1 MSYIKPA
8 IEIGIIFF
16 MLYMTLLSMR
26 GTRGASMLKGLFFI
40 FMVTF
45 LVAVTISIYF
55 KLQVVL
61 YILQNWLPLL
71 AAFTFVVI
79 FHPELR
85 NALLKL
91 GQTKLFYSFFK
102 HKSMVL
108 EEVIDAAIKLAH
120 TKTGMLVAIE
130 RDIGL
135 KTYIEGGVKID
146 SEVTSELLQTIFFPK
161 TALHD
166 GAVIIKEERIAAAG
180 CLFPLT
186 DNMELSK
193 TVGTRHR
200 AGIGITEESDAIV
213 VIVSEETGTIS
224 VALNGKLTS
233 DLNKESLKKLLES
246 LYLKPA
252 QAETQVK
259 PAELK
264 DDETKKECSK

>member
-8 IEIGIIFF
+8 IEIGILFF
-16 MLYMTLLSMR
+16 MFYMVLLSMR
-26 GTRGASMLKGLFFI
+26 GTRGAGMLKGLFFI
-40 FMVTF
+40 FMITF
-45 LVAVTISIYF
+45 LVAVTVSKIF
-55 KLQVVL
+55 ELEVVL
-61 YILQNWLPLL
+61 YILQNWLPTI
-71 AAFTFVVI
+71 AIFTLIVI

-108 EEVIDAAIKLAH
+108 EEVIDAAIKLSRS
-120 TKTGMLVAIE
+120 KTGMLVAIE

-135 KTYIEGGVKID
+135 KNYIEGGVKID

-233 DLNKESLKKLLES
+233 DLDKDSLRKLLES

-252 QAETQVK
+252 QAQIQAK
-259 PAELK
+259 PTEIKEA
-264 DDETKKECSK
+264 TKTEGTK